1 MKLYLRK
8 TLRVLQ
14 VEISRGIRP
23 EHSCRSILMTR
34 ALPCRNLNHW
44 QDLPVKMTKVPLL
57 SILKNLQ
64 AKIANLRMIFQKRLL
79 RPPSEN
85 KASKKNRKFR
95 CWMFLK
101 SQILNLSCRME
112 KCCLSILSTP
122 SINSLEQEAM
132 DLWLRHPKLIL
143 RRSLHLR

>member
-23 EHSCRSILMTR
+23 EHSCPSILMTR
-34 ALPCRNLNHW
+34 ALPCKNLSHW
-44 QDLPVKMTKVPLL
+44 QGLPVKMTKVPLL

-79 RPPSEN
+79 RPLSEN
-85 KASKKNRKFR
+85 KVSKKNRKFR

-101 SQILNLSCRME
+101 SQILNLSCRMGR
-112 KCCLSILSTP
+112 CCLLILSTP
-122 SINSLEQEAM
+122 SINFWEPEAM
-132 DLWLRHPKLIL
+132 DLWLRRPKLIL
-143 RRSLHLR
+143 MRLWHLR